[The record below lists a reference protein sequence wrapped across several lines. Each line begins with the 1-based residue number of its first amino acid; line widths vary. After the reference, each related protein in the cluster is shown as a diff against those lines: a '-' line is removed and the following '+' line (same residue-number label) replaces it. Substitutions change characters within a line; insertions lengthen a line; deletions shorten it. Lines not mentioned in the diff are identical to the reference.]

1 MINEVS
7 LVVLALNPE
16 TPSGFSVAAELSE
29 AGPVLPTAPVESD
42 EELLDTAVRVAWDI
56 CGLDIDS
63 DCKFMAL
70 PVRDEVAR
78 KDERTVC
85 FPYLVLLDSMS
96 ESVEWVDVTQ
106 PDSYDHR
113 KIIRSGYSL
122 LRSSLPKYP
131 LALDL
136 LNRPFTVQE
145 YRRLCEQI
153 LNDGSIQTMVYLHPS
168 NFRRKFERIANSDLC
183 FVPNG
188 ESKSGRGGQ
197 VNTYVRTGRCPLTPF
212 SSEMFDMPLA

>member
-7 LVVLALNPE
+7 LVVLALSPE
-16 TPSGFSVAAELSE
+16 TPSGFSVAVELSE
-29 AGPVLPTAPVESD
+29 DGPTLPTAVVEGE
-42 EELLDTAVRVAWDI
+42 EELLDTAVRIAWDI

-63 DCKFMAL
+63 DCRFMSL

-78 KDERTVC
+78 KDERTIC

-96 ESVEWVDVTQ
+96 ESTEWVDITQ
-106 PDSYDHR
+106 PDFHDHK

-122 LRSSLPKYP
+122 LRSSLSKCPI
-131 LALDL
+131 ALDL

-168 NFRRKFERIANSDLC
+168 NFRRKFERIAGSDLC

-188 ESKSGRGGQ
+188 GSKAGRGGQ

-212 SSEMFDMPLA
+212 SSEMFDIPPA